1 MAYTVHQ
8 AKTHFSRLLKQVEAG
23 EEVIVMRGSHPV
35 AKLVPFEPVKKSSP
49 RRQPGGFESLAAF
62 DESALEPLNAD
73 QLSAYGF
80 DTPLENKLR
89 GQAVAMPT
97 SLSAGDVER
106 K

>member
-35 AKLVPFEPVKKSSP
+35 AKLVPFEAVQKTSP
-49 RRQPGGFESLAAF
+49 RRQPGGFEVLAPF
-62 DESALEPLNAD
+62 DESALEPMSAE

-80 DTPLENKLR
+80 ETPLENKLR
-89 GQAVAMPT
+89 GHSIVMRA
-97 SLSAGDVER
+97 SLSAGDVEAE
-106 K
+106 

>member
-35 AKLVPFEPVKKSSP
+35 AKLVPFEPIQKSSL
-49 RRQPGGFESLAAF
+49 RRQPGGFEGLAPL
-62 DESALEPLNAD
+62 DESALEPLSAE

-80 DTPLENKLR
+80 ETPLENKLR
-89 GQAVAMPT
+89 GHAITMSA
-97 SLSAGDVER
+97 SLSAGDVEAE
-106 K
+106 